1 VEGFFET
8 DKPEGYK
15 HEPLNIDSKD
25 KHFEYLSEI
34 NYIRILKDKKIVMP
48 IYYKLDAEHGLE
60 ILLEDNKVVEITE
73 MGVNDG

>member
-1 VEGFFET
+1 
-8 DKPEGYK
+8 
-15 HEPLNIDSKD
+15 
-25 KHFEYLSEI
+25 
-34 NYIRILKDKKIVMP
+34 MP